1 LEKTKKGENKMKKR
15 VLRKAIKNGK
25 VVWESVELPKY
36 DLSEVLLK
44 LSDNEYI
51 ERLSDLNYVYY
62 LIRLRSKGT
71 ISTKVQN
78 NLSLWAEN
86 TMIQP
91 IPFGSIN
98 WNNPIHVG
106 LAIIG
111 CIGDLLKIYYRTSKA
126 SPSRNIE
133 KDLEAMLKVYSNP
146 KERRYQRKDLTPLYT
161 VAKAILRGE
170 N

>member
-1 LEKTKKGENKMKKR
+1 MKKT
-15 VLRKAIKNGK
+15 VLKKSIQNGK
-25 VVWESVELPKY
+25 VVWNKVELPKY
-36 DLSEVLLK
+36 DLSEVLSK

-51 ERLSDLNYVYY
+51 ERLKNLDYVYY
-62 LIRLRSKGT
+62 LIKLRRKGT
-71 ISTKVQN
+71 LSERVQN
-78 NLSLWAEN
+78 SLSLWAEN

-111 CIGDLLKIYYRTSKA
+111 CIGDLLKIYYKTSKT

-133 KDLEAMLKVYSNP
+133 KDLEAMLKMYSNP

-161 VAKAILRGE
+161 VAKAIIRGE